1 MVGLY
6 TPLLIL
12 QAICLYHAYRNR
24 ADQYWYWLIVL
35 VPGIGCAFY
44 LAHNFYNRNNIQ
56 RLQQGLNEV
65 VNSNYRI
72 EQLEKQVQFVDN
84 VANKTLLADAYVA
97 VGRLP
102 EAIALYKD
110 CLSGAFMADDPAL
123 RMKLMEA
130 YYLHKAFDEVLALG
144 RLLES
149 EKTFKNSQ
157 ARIAYAWSHHYTGQ
171 SEAAGVIFADLNRSF
186 TNYDHRLAYCHFLR
200 ETGQREKLQEL
211 VRELMTEILQM
222 SPQER
227 RHHRSLSGNIRAF
240 AKTTQNQDSGK

>member
-1 MVGLY
+1 MVGFY

-24 ADQYWYWLIVL
+24 AEQYWYWLIVL
-35 VPGIGCAFY
+35 IPGLGCAFY
-44 LAHNFYNRNNIQ
+44 LAHNFYNRNNMQ

-65 VNSNYRI
+65 LNSDYRI
-72 EQLEKQVQFVDN
+72 EQLEKQVKFVDN
-84 VANKTLLADAYVA
+84 IANKTLLADAYVA

-110 CLSGAFMADDPAL
+110 CLNGSFMADDPTL

-130 YYLHKAFDEVLALG
+130 LYLNKEFDEVLAMG

-149 EKTFKNSQ
+149 EKSFRNAQ
-157 ARIAYAWSHHYTGQ
+157 ARIAYAWAHHYTGQ
-171 SEAAGVIFADLNRSF
+171 PDAAAALFDDMNRSF
-186 TNYDHRLAYCHFLR
+186 TNYDHRIGYCHFLR
-200 ETGQREKLQEL
+200 ETGRREKLQEV
-211 VRELMTEILQM
+211 VRDLMTELLEM

-227 RHHRSLSGNIRAF
+227 KYHRSLSGNIRAF
-240 AKTTQNQDSGK
+240 TKTPDPAK

>member
-6 TPLLIL
+6 TPLLVL

-24 ADQYWYWLIVL
+24 AEQHWYWLIVL
-35 VPGIGCAFY
+35 IPGLGCAFY

-72 EQLEKQVQFVDN
+72 EQLEKQVKFVDN
-84 VANKTLLADAYVA
+84 VANKTLLADAYVS

-102 EAIALYKD
+102 EAIALYSD
-110 CLSGAFMADDPAL
+110 CLNGGFMADDPTL

-130 YYLHKAFDEVLALG
+130 RYLNKDFDEVLALG
-144 RLLES
+144 RLLEP
-149 EKTFKNSQ
+149 EKSFRDSQ
-157 ARIAYAWSHHYTGQ
+157 ARIAYAWAHHYKDQ
-171 SEAAGVIFADLNRSF
+171 SDTAALLFDDMNRSF
-186 TNYDHRLAYCHFLR
+186 TNYDHRIAYCHFLR
-200 ETGQREKLQEL
+200 ETGRREKLQEL
-211 VRELMTEILQM
+211 VRDLMTELLQM

-227 RHHRSLSGNIRAF
+227 KHHRSLSGNIRAF
-240 AKTTQNQDSGK
+240 TKNKEEPGK